1 MKIEV
6 KVRGNCEQYHLTTTS
21 FLGECPLG
29 SRWIMGGKV
38 PDLGWDQPTKTLAEE
53 ARKQWQSYI
62 EERQI
67 NKEKSSR
74 RKATK

>member
-21 FLGECPLG
+21 FLGECRLG
-29 SRWIMGGKV
+29 SRWVMGGDL
-38 PDLGWDQPTKTLAEE
+38 PDLGWDQPTKVLAEE

-62 EERQI
+62 DERQI
-67 NKEKSSR
+67 NRSKSSR
-74 RKATK
+74 RRGTK

>member
-6 KVRGNCEQYHLTTTS
+6 KVRRNCKQYHLTTTS

-29 SRWIMGGKV
+29 SRWVMGGNV
-38 PDLGWDQPTKTLAEE
+38 PDLGWDQPTKEMAEE

-62 EERQI
+62 EERLT
-67 NKEKSSR
+67 NKGKSSR
-74 RKATK
+74 RKVTK